1 MPAELP
7 PDESV
12 TTAAVPPAERPVLP
26 ALVEHLLRYS
36 VRRGDF
42 VLKSG
47 KRSDWFIDAKQTTC
61 RPEGMLLVA
70 DALLAV
76 LPDDVTALGGL
87 TMGADA
93 VAFGVAGIAATRG
106 RHLRSFSVRKETKDH
121 GGGGRIAGALEPG
134 DRVAITEDAVT
145 RGVSMLEA
153 AEVVRE
159 VGAEP
164 VLLVPVVDRGGTVA
178 ELAAEAG
185 LAVHPLVTAPD
196 LGFPY
201 ERAVPG

>member
-1 MPAELP
+1 MTELRPDP
-7 PDESV
+7 PD
-12 TTAAVPPAERPVLP
+12 
-26 ALVEHLLRYS
+26 ALVAHLLRYS

-47 KRSDWFIDAKQTTC
+47 KRSGWFIDAKQTTC

-70 DALLAV
+70 DAALAAI
-76 LPDDVTALGGL
+76 PDDVTAIGGL

-93 VAFGVAGIAATRG
+93 VAFGVAAIAATRG
-106 RHLRSFSVRKETKDH
+106 RQLRSFSVRKEVKDH

-134 DRVAITEDAVT
+134 DRVVITEDAVT

-153 AEVVRE
+153 AEVVRAA
-159 VGAEP
+159 GAEP
-164 VLLVPVVDRGGTVA
+164 VLLLPVVDRGGTVTA
-178 ELAAEAG
+178 MAAEHG
-185 LAVHPLVTAPD
+185 LPVIALVTAED

-201 ERAVPG
+201 EG

>member
-1 MPAELP
+1 VSAPPA
-7 PDESV
+7 
-12 TTAAVPPAERPVLP
+12 TTAA
-26 ALVEHLLRYS
+26 LVDHLLTHS

-47 KRSDWFIDAKQTTC
+47 KPSAWFIDAKQTTC
-61 RPEGMLLVA
+61 RPDGMLLVA

-93 VAFGVAGIAATRG
+93 VAFATAGIAAARG
-106 RHLRSFSVRKETKDH
+106 RPLRAFSVRKEVKDH
-121 GGGGRIAGALEPG
+121 GAGGRIAGALEPG

-153 AEVVRE
+153 AEVVRQR
-159 VGAEP
+159 GAEP

-178 ELAAEAG
+178 ALAAGAG
-185 LAVHPLVTAPD
+185 LELRALVTAPD

-201 ERAVPG
+201 EKDVL